1 MPAAQ
6 PPSDAVGAR
15 VADEP
20 GGGVPVADVIGV
32 HAVAPTT
39 DVKPAEQAVQVILPA
54 VAAYVP

>member
-20 GGGVPVADVIGV
+20 GDGVPVAEVIGV

-54 VAAYVP
+54 FAA